1 MGNDGGVTYEFLG
14 TTGQECCLMAVCEAT
29 IPRWSHFTG
38 DSHFKSRNS
47 IYPENNLAYPR
58 LTPGTTFKWVD
69 VLWVGWKGRIAYRR
83 GIGKVWLDAWERSS
97 LKDVAIILG

>member
-29 IPRWSHFTG
+29 IPRWSHF
-38 DSHFKSRNS
+38 KSRNS
-47 IYPENNLAYPR
+47 ICPENNLAYPR
-58 LTPGTTFKWVD
+58 LTPGTTFKWVN
-69 VLWVGWKGRIAYRR
+69 VLWVEWKGRIAYRR